1 MALRPIES
9 QGEWAGMVA
18 QAVDSESQVKSPR
31 TRAGAESVLDAP
43 QALQFSVARTEQ
55 GDLARWWLSQCGEKR
70 GSVWDA
76 LNVSGKEVYLGAKSL
91 GDAGLFLSSKLRA
104 DS

>member
-9 QGEWAGMVA
+9 QGEWVGMVA

-55 GDLARWWLSQCGEKR
+55 GDLARWCLSQCGEKR
-70 GSVWDA
+70 GFVWD
-76 LNVSGKEVYLGAKSL
+76 VSQCVGKGGVPWS
-91 GDAGLFLSSKLRA
+91 
-104 DS
+104 